1 MWRESGVRGWKDSG
15 GRKGKPGEPPR
26 EKEVLGRGWGREKKR
41 KPCGKECTETG
52 RKNSRFAANKELQ
65 GKEIQQ
71 WEEMVTGCSFTILFR
86 AGAHAGFLTLSLSVC
101 PRRPHIQAGFLWEVV
116 QGQKARAPAVGLE
129 PLLSGHHSH
138 LMKVFPKTGSLVC
151 DEVTIE
157 PQLLYSISS
166 SAVFQ

>member
-1 MWRESGVRGWKDSG
+1 MCVQVCVCESLV
-15 GRKGKPGEPPR
+15 
-26 EKEVLGRGWGREKKR
+26 KKR
-41 KPCGKECTETG
+41 KKQTLREINKCLTSIIRKKCYFYKIKECTETG